1 MTEDVPAPGAAPA
14 SARYLHSRRDIA
26 AVSAAVIIG
35 LIVIWAFRFRG
46 WYPHD
51 EGTLGQA
58 AERILR
64 GEIPHRDFDDPYT
77 GGLGLLHALVFRL
90 GGIGTTALRN
100 HLALVATLWFGG
112 IFWLL
117 TRWLRPAGAA
127 LAAALI
133 VMWSVPLY
141 PAAMPSWYVLFL
153 TCAAGG
159 VLVLSPRHR
168 YRAAFVAGGLIG
180 LAALAKI
187 TAAFALSG
195 AAFALVA
202 MRQDEDAPRRGAIE
216 VVVAAVVFGLMV
228 LRLLSGSLDARV
240 IAHLAL
246 PPLAIAAGVAWR
258 EIRHGRARGFGVDP
272 ELWRRVGAL
281 CGGAAIPVVLYGA
294 WLARHDALMPFLA
307 STHAVVGGRV
317 ASASLPPPTV
327 RSIVYALPL
336 LAVLLGSA
344 AWMRVRP
351 AVVLVAGIALG
362 ILAWSSPTVH
372 GDIWKA
378 FRGLLPAGAVLCCIL
393 WPRGLGAGDPVARRA
408 LIVFAPLT
416 GIMVLTQY
424 PFAATIY
431 FVYVIPLLI
440 LALAGAIA
448 LRPPAS
454 QRPVAVLGVLLVL
467 FSAAEV
473 IPGAGETTGMTAH
486 GEAFAWLDLRRSHL
500 LVPADE
506 AARYGALIGALD
518 SLPPGAIWA
527 GPDAPEVAFLAG
539 RIDLNRSFFGFL
551 NDAGQDRPDFASR
564 LVARDARIVVVDTAP
579 PFSRPLSQ
587 AARDSVTRYFPRTSS
602 VEYFEIHW
610 RGVGP

>member
-1 MTEDVPAPGAAPA
+1 MAEVAPAPVVAPA
-14 SARYLHSRRDIA
+14 SAAYLQSRRDIA
-26 AVSAAVIIG
+26 VVAAAVIIG
-35 LIVIWAFRFRG
+35 LVVLWAFRFRG

-100 HLALVATLWFGG
+100 HLALVATVWFAGV
-112 IFWLL
+112 FWLL
-117 TRWLRPAGAA
+117 THWLRPAGAA

-133 VMWSVPLY
+133 VVWSVPLY

-153 TCAAGG
+153 ACAAGG

-195 AAFALVA
+195 AMFALVA
-202 MRQDEDAPRRGAIE
+202 IRQDEEGPRRGAIE
-216 VVVAAVVFGLMV
+216 VVIAALVFGLMV

-240 IAHLAL
+240 LAHLAL
-246 PPLAIAAGVAWR
+246 PPLAIAAAVAWR
-258 EIRHGRARGFGVDP
+258 EIRQGRAHGFGVDA

-281 CGGAAIPVVLYGA
+281 CAGAAIPVVLYGA
-294 WLARHDALMPFLA
+294 WLARHGALAQFLA
-307 STHAVVGGRV
+307 SAHSVVGGRA

-327 RSIVYALPL
+327 RSIGYALPV
-336 LAVLLGSA
+336 LAVLLGGA

-351 AVVLVAGIALG
+351 AFLVVAGIALG
-362 ILAWSSPTVH
+362 VLAWFSPVVH

-378 FRGLLPAGAVLCCIL
+378 FRGLLPAGAVLFCIV

-408 LIVFAPLT
+408 LMVFAPLT

-431 FVYVIPLLI
+431 FVYVIPLLV
-440 LALAGAIA
+440 LALAGAVA
-448 LRPPAS
+448 LRPPVS
-454 QRPVAVLGVLLVL
+454 QRSVAALGVLLIL
-467 FSAAEV
+467 FAAVEV

-486 GEAFAWLDLRRSHL
+486 GDALAWLDLRRVHL

-506 AARYGALIGALD
+506 AERYGALIGALD

-539 RIDLNRSFFGFL
+539 RMDLNRSFFGFI
-551 NDAGQDRPDFASR
+551 NDLEQDRPDFASR
-564 LVARDARIVVVDTAP
+564 LVARGARIVVLDTAP
-579 PFSRPLSQ
+579 PFSRHVSP
-587 AARDSVTRYFPRTSS
+587 AAHDSVTRYFPRTSN
-602 VEYFEIHW
+602 VDHFEIHW
-610 RGVGP
+610 RGVRP